1 MVHFDVAG
9 RGVGGGR
16 YNAEGKP
23 NPAVGS
29 QGKRGQLV
37 VDENWVTVVENMK
50 IV

>member
-1 MVHFDVAG
+1 MVHFDMSG

-16 YNAEGKP
+16 HNAEGKP

-29 QGKRGQLV
+29 QGKGSQLMV
-37 VDENWVTVVENMK
+37 NENWVAVVENMK